1 MTPFYTTS
9 IGFKNVSI
17 LVSRVNVILA
27 SNLTGRFTNAK
38 STKNLKGILY
48 TISAFVIGLNL
59 VILIRKNI
67 FACLF
72 SVHNTISLSR
82 HEQVCM
88 FNEATFREI
97 LLPSSGNVNG
107 YVAHI

>member
-59 VILIRKNI
+59 VTHIRKNI

-72 SVHNTISLSR
+72 SVHNTIRL
-82 HEQVCM
+82 HVMNKYVCLM
-88 FNEATFREI
+88 KLPFERYFSHHRAT
-97 LLPSSGNVNG
+97 
-107 YVAHI
+107 